1 MVIYERSKTLLLIG
15 FAIITVG
22 ASVYFMLASF
32 GKNSQFDHNNIN
44 EKNQGA
50 KSFLSS
56 VDYFFMENE
65 KPRLYLNGETL
76 VMYENGNTGKVII
89 PNGKAYMENGTE
101 IKYYAK
107 EGTWDRNK
115 DLIELSE
122 DVKMETVD
130 SFIESNQAKYNM
142 KKEILNYDGNVKTKT
157 ISKENGDTI
166 FVDAARA
173 TSWLNLK
180 KTSFQEKVSGHIVR
194 KRVYEDRVY
203 FSADLLNFDL
213 FTHIIDLLGQVT
225 IKHQEITAEALKGE
239 IHLKEYNKKLKY
251 YALSDDVKLQQ
262 NLILSHNKK
271 ITRRAFAERLEG
283 IMSEEKIILTGN
295 PKVFQERDVV
305 KGNRIILRG
314 DTETVEVDDAIT
326 NVIVK

>member
-1 MVIYERSKTLLLIG
+1 MVIYERTKTFLLFG
-15 FAIITVG
+15 FATLTLG
-22 ASVYFMLASF
+22 ASLYLMLANWGES
-32 GKNSQFDHNNIN
+32 SPLDYNNN
-44 EKNQGA
+44 DEKSKGA

-65 KPRLYLNGETL
+65 KPKMFLNGEIL
-76 VMYENGNTGKVII
+76 VMYENGNTGKVIT
-89 PNGKAYMENGTE
+89 PNGSAYMENGTE
-101 IKYYAK
+101 IKYAAN
-107 EGTWDRNK
+107 EGMWDRDK
-115 DLIELSE
+115 DLIELSG
-122 DVKMETVD
+122 DVKMKTVD
-130 SFIESNQAKYNM
+130 SHIESNKAKYNL
-142 KKEILNYDGNVKTKT
+142 KKEVLSYNGNVKTKT
-157 ISKENGDTI
+157 VSKENGDTI
-166 FVDAARA
+166 FVNADNA
-173 TSWLNLK
+173 TSWLNLRQ
-180 KTSFQEKVSGHIVR
+180 SRFQDQVSGHIVR

-203 FSADLLNFDL
+203 FSSDLLNFDL
-213 FTHIIDLLGQVT
+213 FTHIIDLLGKVT
-225 IKHQEITAEALKGE
+225 IKHQQITAEALKGE

-262 NLILSHNKK
+262 ILTLSHNKK